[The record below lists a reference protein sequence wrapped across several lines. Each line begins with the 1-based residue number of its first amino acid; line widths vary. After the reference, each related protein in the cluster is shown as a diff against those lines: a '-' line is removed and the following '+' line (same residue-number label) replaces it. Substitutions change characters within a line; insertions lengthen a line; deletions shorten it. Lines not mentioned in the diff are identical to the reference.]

1 MMVGDSNLQVI
12 LRFSVIILATYF
24 NRVTVQ
30 NGMGV
35 AAQLS
40 VASLWNITDQ
50 ELSAPLWN
58 ITDKEWSAPLWNITD
73 KELSALL
80 WNITDK
86 ELSAPLWN
94 ITDKELSAPLWN
106 ITDKELS
113 APLWNITDKELSAPL
128 WNITDKELSAPLWNI
143 TDKELSAPLWNITDK
158 ELSAPLWNIT
168 DKELSAPLW
177 NITDK
182 ELSAPLWNI
191 TDKELSAPLWNI
203 TDHDSLVPSW
213 SNDNPLCFVSTN
225 ITNRT
230 LLFQGRS
237 IQTCSLQVTA
247 SPGTHIQ
254 LQIPGR
260 NVSKEPAFFYTESY
274 GNSEH
279 CMNKYVVFNEQTE
292 QCSSVLMYQS
302 ILITMQGN
310 VNLQVSQVP
319 ILGNASKCV
328 EEQNEVQGNE
338 GISQISDCSNVR
350 GYNDKLRCDPE
361 ITGICRI
368 RFTQNCGAI
377 LGHREVV
384 YDTCNYSQ
392 AQPYSVMMIYP
403 VHTQA
408 LTLSDNNIV
417 KIEVNAFQSLINL
430 EYLDLHKNE
439 LRELDADLF
448 LHLSLLK
455 ELYLDS
461 NMLQRL
467 PPNIF
472 HTLTSL
478 RYLNLDK
485 NDLKELDAD
494 LFLPLSLLKDL
505 WLNYNILQRLPSNI
519 FQNLT
524 NLQYLFLNKNEL
536 GELDT
541 DMFLHLSMLKLLLL
555 GNNKL
560 KRLPPNIFHKL
571 TSLESLY
578 LHNNELRELDA
589 DLFLHLRL
597 LKVLNLDGNMLQ
609 RLPQNI
615 FHNLTS
621 LESLF
626 LDNNQ
631 LSELDA
637 DLFWHLSL
645 LNQLTLDYNL
655 LQNVSPNIFN
665 NLTNLEILY
674 LSHNK
679 LSLLPD
685 GIFQD
690 LLNLLYLKLSWNHL
704 TEMFKGLGHL
714 GYNGS
719 VTLTSGLFHD
729 LKSLQGL
736 ELDNNNLVN
745 LPTGILSKLNNLK
758 TFSGNS
764 NQLQTIEAE
773 AFQGLWNLIY
783 LQLSN
788 NRLTQLDHDLFK
800 YTVSLTFLDLSHNQL
815 KTIPTIQHLTD
826 LYFFDLTNN
835 SLTWISHDSISSDS
849 NSLNLF
855 VNPQEVCECYVPNHV
870 NCSAADDRSPY
881 LTCDRLLSTKA
892 LVVVMWLL
900 GLNAFGGNLFVLFW
914 RHKGTQ
920 TNKTNS
926 MLLQNLAA
934 SDLLMGIYM
943 LITASADS
951 YYGDNFPMQS
961 ETWRSGI
968 TCRIAGAMS
977 ITSSEASVFFVT
989 LISIDRFISIRFPF
1003 STHKLEYTTTRFIT
1017 IVTWMIATVLGI
1029 VPSVLSGLSFEF
1041 YDNSHV
1047 CIGLPLALTKIYTV
1061 ELSRAQLWIRFDS
1074 GFQMEIVDVFT
1085 THEDGLVNGYYF
1097 STAVFLGLNC
1107 VCYLIILGCYIQ
1119 IVRDVGKSSKRA
1131 GRSQETKQQ
1140 IRLTTKVTAIVATD
1154 FCCWFPIIILG
1165 ILVQTRVI
1173 ALPPSVYAWCVTFV
1187 LPINS
1192 AINPYLYTVAEIVSS
1207 YREKQS
1213 RKRHRQD
1220 IQLTRNISNLE
1231 TSPSSGH

>member
-1 MMVGDSNLQVI
+1 MMVGDSNLQFI
-12 LRFSVIILATYF
+12 LRFSVIILVIYF

-35 AAQLS
+35 TAQLL
-40 VASLWNITDQ
+40 VDSLWNITDQ
-50 ELSAPLWN
+50 
-58 ITDKEWSAPLWNITD
+58 
-73 KELSALL
+73 
-80 WNITDK
+80 

-106 ITDKELS
+106 ITGQESQETLQNLTDQGLLDS
-113 APLWNITDKELSAPL
+113 LRNITY
-128 WNITDKELSAPLWNI
+128 
-143 TDKELSAPLWNITDK
+143 
-158 ELSAPLWNIT
+158 
-168 DKELSAPLW
+168 
-177 NITDK
+177 
-182 ELSAPLWNI
+182 
-191 TDKELSAPLWNI
+191 
-203 TDHDSLVPSW
+203 HDSLVPSW
-213 SNDNPLCFVSTN
+213 SNDNPLCFVNTN

-230 LLFQGRS
+230 LLFQGSS

-247 SPGTHIQ
+247 SPGSRIQ

-260 NVSKEPAFFYTESY
+260 NVSKESAFFYIERY

-292 QCSSVLMYQS
+292 QCSSVLMHQS

-310 VNLQVSQVP
+310 VNLQVSQIP
-319 ILGNASKCV
+319 ILGNESKCV

-368 RFTQNCGAI
+368 RMCDPEITRICRIRFKQNCGAI

-384 YDTCNYSQ
+384 YNTCNHSQ
-392 AQPYSVMMIYP
+392 AQTYSVMMIYP

-494 LFLPLSLLKDL
+494 LVLPLSLLKDL

-631 LSELDA
+631 LSELDT
-637 DLFWHLSL
+637 DLFWHSSL
-645 LNQLTLDYNL
+645 LYQLKLHYNL
-655 LQNVSPNIFN
+655 LQNVSPNIFY
-665 NLTNLEILY
+665 NLTNLEILD

-679 LSLLPD
+679 LSLLSD
-685 GIFQD
+685 EMFQD

-714 GYNGS
+714 GYYGS
-719 VTLTSGLFHD
+719 VTLTSRLFHG

-736 ELDNNNLVN
+736 ELDNNNLVK

-800 YTVSLTFLDLSHNQL
+800 YMVNLTFLDLSHNQL

-835 SLTWISHDSISSDS
+835 SLTWISHDSFSSDS

-855 VNPQEVCECYVPNHV
+855 VNPQEVCMCYVPNHV
-870 NCSAADDRSPY
+870 HCSAANDRSPY

-934 SDLLMGIYM
+934 SDLVMGIYM
-943 LITASADS
+943 LIIASTDS

-1003 STHKLEYTTTRFIT
+1003 SRHKLGYTTTRFII

-1061 ELSRAQLWIRFDS
+1061 ELSRARLWIRFDS

-1085 THEDGLVNGYYF
+1085 THEDGLVNGYFF

-1107 VCYLIILGCYIQ
+1107 ICYLIILGCYIQ

-1207 YREKQS
+1207 YRDKQS
-1213 RKRHRQD
+1213 RKGHTQD

-1231 TSPSSGH
+1231 TSPNQGIKFVSARV